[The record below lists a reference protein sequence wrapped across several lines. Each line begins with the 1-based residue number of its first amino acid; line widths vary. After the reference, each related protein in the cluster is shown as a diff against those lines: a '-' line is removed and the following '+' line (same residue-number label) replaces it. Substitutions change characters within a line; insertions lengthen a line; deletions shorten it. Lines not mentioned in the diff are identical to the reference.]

1 MGKVTSSMLP
11 VTAQNQQQP
20 ATTGQG
26 NAEDQWEDLGIR
38 SATAAPLPPGL
49 VPPPTEILPAAG
61 SPSPRPW

>member
-1 MGKVTSSMLP
+1 MGKATSSMLP
-11 VTAQNQQQP
+11 VTAQNQQQA

-49 VPPPTEILPAAG
+49 VPPTEMLPAAG